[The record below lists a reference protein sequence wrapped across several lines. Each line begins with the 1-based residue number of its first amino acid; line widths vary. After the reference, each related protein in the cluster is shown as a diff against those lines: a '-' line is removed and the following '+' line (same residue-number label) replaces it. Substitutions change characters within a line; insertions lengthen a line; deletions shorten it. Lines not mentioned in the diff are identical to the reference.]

1 MIRLWWVR
9 HAPVKGNRN
18 CCYGSNEVECDV
30 SDANSFDNL
39 VSVLPKNTHVYTSNL
54 SRTIKTFKAAV
65 QRGFVYKYHIKDYRL
80 NEQNLGDYTGMKYQA
95 LEYLMKEKN
104 IYDKNWLMNYKHSP
118 PNGESFEKLYERVCN
133 FVDDVLI
140 SHNKNTDVVIF
151 SHGGPIRAAI
161 SYALNY
167 NIENIIPLDI
177 KNTKVSLL
185 EYDENKDARLMY
197 LNK

>member
-1 MIRLWWVR
+1 
-9 HAPVKGNRN
+9 
-18 CCYGSNEVECDV
+18 
-30 SDANSFDNL
+30 
-39 VSVLPKNTHVYTSNL
+39 
-54 SRTIKTFKAAV
+54 
-65 QRGFVYKYHIKDYRL
+65 
-80 NEQNLGDYTGMKYQA
+80 MKYEV
-95 LEYLMKEKN
+95 LEHLMKEKN
-104 IYDKNWLMNYKHSP
+104 FFDKNWLMNYKHSP
-118 PNGESFEKLYERVCN
+118 PNGESFEKLFERVCN
-133 FVDDVLI
+133 FVDDVLR

-167 NIENIIPLDI
+167 NLENIIPLDI

>member
-1 MIRLWWVR
+1 MIKLWWVR

-18 CCYGSNEVECDV
+18 HCYGNNEVECDV
-30 SDANSFDNL
+30 SDTISFDNL
-39 VSVLPKNTHVYTSNL
+39 VSVLPRDTYVYTSNL

-65 QRGFVYKYHIKDYRL
+65 ERGFTYKHHIKDPRL
-80 NEQNLGDYTGMKYQA
+80 NEQNLGDYTGMKYDV
-95 LEYLMKEKN
+95 LESLMKEKN
-104 IYDKNWLMNYKHSP
+104 IYDKNWLMSFKHTP

-133 FVDDVLI
+133 FVDDVLTD
-140 SHNKNTDVVIF
+140 HNKNIDVVIF

-167 NIENIIPLDI
+167 SLENIIALDVA
-177 KNTKVSLL
+177 NTKVSLL
-185 EYDENKDARLMY
+185 EYDENKDARLIY